1 MLEEWYRNVTNFTKV
16 TVYTNFFTK
25 NYTCKKSLAWRTE
38 ISVGVLDGLNRST
51 VNNSNLTP
59 IGRLLLKEYVIKDE
73 LSPSITKASGF
84 ILSTFKILKM
94 LITFCWFVSQDIFF
108 LYHKMPSTA
117 GSQSF
122 VVRLCRF
129 QKVHP
134 KHNFVTEYRKI
145 NHQPVQGLLETHS
158 WRPTNHLKIREI

>member
-1 MLEEWYRNVTNFTKV
+1 MLPISPKLR
-16 TVYTNFFTK
+16 YTQTFLQK

-59 IGRLLLKEYVIKDE
+59 IGRLLLKEHVIKDG

-108 LYHKMPSTA
+108 LSHKMPSTA

-122 VVRLCRF
+122 VVRLCMF

-134 KHNFVTEYRKI
+134 KHNFLAEYRKI
-145 NHQPVQGLLETHS
+145 NRQPVQGVLETHS
-158 WRPTNHLKIREI
+158 WRPTNYLKIREM